1 MRRLSTA
8 LITLALSAPAFAMQQ
23 GTPPMPKVTPPGGW
37 PIVGYLIAGLMF
49 AAAIGLSLRA
59 SNRSDP
65 DSGAI
70 S

>member
-1 MRRLSTA
+1 MRRLSTVVSA
-8 LITLALSAPAFAMQQ
+8 LALSAPAFAMQQ
-23 GTPPMPKVTPPGGW
+23 GTPPMPKVNAPGGW

>member
-1 MRRLSTA
+1 MRRLCTTLFA
-8 LITLALSAPAFAMQQ
+8 LAVSAPAFSMQQ

-49 AAAIGLSLRA
+49 AAAIALSLNA

>member
-1 MRRLSTA
+1 MRRLSTVLA
-8 LITLALSAPAFAMQQ
+8 ALALSAPVFAMQQ
-23 GTPPMPKVTPPGGW
+23 GTPPMPKVNTPGGW
-37 PIVGYLIAGLMF
+37 PIVGYLIAGFMF